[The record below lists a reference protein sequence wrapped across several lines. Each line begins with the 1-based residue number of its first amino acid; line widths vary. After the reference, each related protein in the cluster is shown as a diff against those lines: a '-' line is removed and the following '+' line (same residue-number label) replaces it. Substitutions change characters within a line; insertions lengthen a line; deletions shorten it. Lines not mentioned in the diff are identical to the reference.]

1 MTLKIKE
8 IKTNFNKPEKGS
20 LLLGEPFIADDSFRK
35 SVVLLTEHNE
45 MGSIG
50 FIVNKS
56 TDIFTQD
63 IVPELITGNYPVYF
77 GGPVEPNTL
86 HFIHTLGEL
95 IPGSIQVTDDI
106 YWGGDIQAIN
116 VLIEEDKISDNNI
129 RFFVGYSGWEN
140 EQLTEEIENKS
151 WWLTTA
157 KVKQIFYSDIE
168 NMWADLVKELG
179 EDFVYMTQAPEDISW
194 N

>member
-1 MTLKIKE
+1 MKIKE

-20 LLLGEPFIADDSFRK
+20 LLLGEPFVADDSFRK

-63 IVPELITGNYPVYF
+63 IIPEIINGNYPVYF

-95 IPGSIQVTDDI
+95 IPGSIQVTNDI

-116 VLIEEDKISDNNI
+116 SLIEADKITDNNI

-157 KVKQIFYSDIE
+157 KVKQIFHSNLE